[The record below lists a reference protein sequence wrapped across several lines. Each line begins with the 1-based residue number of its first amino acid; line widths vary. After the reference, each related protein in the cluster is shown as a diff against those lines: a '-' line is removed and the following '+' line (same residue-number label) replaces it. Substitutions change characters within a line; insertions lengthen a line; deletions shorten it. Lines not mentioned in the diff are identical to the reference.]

1 MISLSLTATF
11 QVDNL
16 AELWNKGICVVK
28 EGVTTTQTSLMAA
41 GKLITAVMLNQEGAL
56 LLPGRGV
63 KYIFVHLFAYICAQ
77 FRSSCTKMCATS
89 SFSRSTKK
97 CFGSKIGRL
106 KTSTLVSFYIL
117 HFNTD
122 YIPILTQAIF
132 QKISNRTGT
141 ESPK

>member
-56 LLPGRGV
+56 LLPGRGGPNTFL
-63 KYIFVHLFAYICAQ
+63 YIYSRTFVHNF
-77 FRSSCTKMCATS
+77 
-89 SFSRSTKK
+89 
-97 CFGSKIGRL
+97 GRL
-106 KTSTLVSFYIL
+106 VQKCVLLLLFPAPLKSALVL
-117 HFNTD
+117 KLAD
-122 YIPILTQAIF
+122 
-132 QKISNRTGT
+132 
-141 ESPK
+141 